1 MIEDQ
6 TETDILAGAVAAL
19 RKRAARQR
27 EVAAKWTVH
36 GINGAVIKAG
46 EGVIAE
52 RLSIALDAVADEFS
66 REALTPIT

>member
-19 RKRAARQR
+19 RKR
-27 EVAAKWTVH
+27 AKWTVH